1 MSTIETWAADAAYQ
15 PGNLVTHQGVV
26 YQKLDDGDQSPP
38 DSIPG
43 GWSALE
49 NSNVAEFNAIA
60 TSFSSDEER
69 VRQHKA
75 DILAKLQAAGL
86 RPDEV
91 KAVLAAG

>member
-1 MSTIETWAADAAYQ
+1 MNTIEAWAADVAYQ

-38 DSIPG
+38 DSVPG
-43 GWSALE
+43 GWVIVE
-49 NSNVAEFNAIA
+49 NTNLAEFNAIA
-60 TSFSSDEER
+60 TSFSSYEER

-86 RPDEV
+86 NPDDV
-91 KAVLAAG
+91 KAVLDGA